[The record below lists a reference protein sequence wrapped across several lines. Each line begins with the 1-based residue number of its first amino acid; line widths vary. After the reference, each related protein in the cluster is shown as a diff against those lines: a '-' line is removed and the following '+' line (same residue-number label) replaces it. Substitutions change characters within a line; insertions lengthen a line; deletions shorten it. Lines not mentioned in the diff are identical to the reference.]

1 MELKLIE
8 KKQNPLLERT
18 ELVFELDTK
27 GGPTPK
33 EEDVKKEVIKKEKT
47 AEEKNPVEIKGIYP
61 RFGTTKA
68 VVHAYI
74 YFSPSSLERLR
85 KKRRRKKEE
94 KKK

>member
-33 EEDVKKEVIKKEKT
+33 EENVKEEIIKKEKVS
-47 AEEKNPVEIKGIYP
+47 EENNPVEIKGIYSK
-61 RFGTTKA
+61 FGTTKA
-68 VVHAYI
+68 IVYAYI
-74 YFSPSSLERLR
+74 YSSQKALEKLKKR
-85 KKRRRKKEE
+85 KKKKEE